1 MTKSTTSKR
10 GASKRETGARLRTI
24 GRDCTCH
31 NLRKATRAVTQYY
44 DSILQPSG
52 LRATQV
58 AVLTAAA
65 IAGPAP
71 IGRLAEQ
78 LGMDRTTLTR
88 NLAPLEKSG
97 LICSGDDATS
107 SGDRRARL
115 VEITATGRKALAR
128 AMPLWEQA
136 QSSLIGRL
144 GTQRWRELL
153 RHLDAAIAA
162 V

>member
-1 MTKSTTSKR
+1 MSKSTTSKR
-10 GASKRETGARLRTI
+10 GGTKRDTGGRLRTI
-24 GRDCTCH
+24 GRDCTCF

-44 DSILQPSG
+44 DAILQPSG
-52 LRATQV
+52 LRTTQFS
-58 AVLTAAA
+58 VLTAAA
-65 IAGPAP
+65 ITGPAP

-97 LICSGDDATS
+97 LIRTGGEVTS

-115 VEITATGRKALAR
+115 VEITTAGRKALLR
-128 AMPLWEQA
+128 AMPLWEEA

-153 RHLDAAIAA
+153 HHLDAATAA